1 MTKAKTEWKFQKDFV
16 VAPREQGF
24 SLNGNEAKI
33 AVEQKKSS
41 KGWEES
47 EKQGRSGKEHKLKKI
62 INIDY
67 LRRRDFKTYF
77 GNGRKLK

>member
-24 SLNGNEAKI
+24 SLNVNEAKI

-41 KGWEES
+41 
-47 EKQGRSGKEHKLKKI
+47 R
-62 INIDY
+62 
-67 LRRRDFKTYF
+67 
-77 GNGRKLK
+77 GRKREAG

>member
-41 KGWEES
+41 RGKKARS
-47 EKQGRSGKEHKLKKI
+47 RVNQGM
-62 INIDY
+62 N
-67 LRRRDFKTYF
+67 T
-77 GNGRKLK
+77 RKLLT